1 MFKKSLYNNNKVLDN
16 YIPSEKVGKWLIK
29 NKGTYPPPSSALRN
43 ILGNLSFIPLIK
55 GAKIDEGSIEYPN
68 GVGKLLIIMVQQL
81 SGYVSWIWNQG
92 IVEKCGIVMV
102 IITVHVCMLQKN
114 IARSHDCELFIK
126 VFVGMRKNSV
136 AYRSGKHLVDN
147 VKIRKFKKYIH
158 K

>member
-1 MFKKSLYNNNKVLDN
+1 
-16 YIPSEKVGKWLIK
+16 
-29 NKGTYPPPSSALRN
+29 
-43 ILGNLSFIPLIK
+43 
-55 GAKIDEGSIEYPN
+55 
-68 GVGKLLIIMVQQL
+68 
-81 SGYVSWIWNQG
+81 
-92 IVEKCGIVMV
+92 MV

-158 K
+158 KQPKEREKLIPKSIDLDEVLNTMESSRSSPKSFFSSDSNKVVEKNTHLLAFLGILFSKEDIRDEIPGMMSGEAMEIITSSDKIAK